1 MAQIFRATLLA
12 SAIATSMRG
21 FIASIRESQDPCA
34 GGLRPAQL
42 TQAIAPMIRSLLM
55 RPDQPSTL
63 GRAFLPARREPLW
76 IEPEPSG
83 KVPTASEA
91 LHRW

>member
-21 FIASIRESQDPCA
+21 FIASIRESHDPCA

-42 TQAIAPMIRSLLM
+42 TQAIAPMIRSLWM
-55 RPDQPSTL
+55 S
-63 GRAFLPARREPLW
+63 A
-76 IEPEPSG
+76 
-83 KVPTASEA
+83 
-91 LHRW
+91 